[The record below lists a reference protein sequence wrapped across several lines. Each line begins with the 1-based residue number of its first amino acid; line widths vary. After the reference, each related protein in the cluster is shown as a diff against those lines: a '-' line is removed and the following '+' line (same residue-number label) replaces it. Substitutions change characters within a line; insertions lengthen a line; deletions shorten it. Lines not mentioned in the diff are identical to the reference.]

1 MRHERASAHSVE
13 RAEAPDEGRRPRPPR
28 LARGELGHHR
38 ARRRR
43 PLRTDRVLLSSGRRS
58 SGRPALRTRCSLGRW
73 SSAALRGVGRCS
85 GPCSFGSRWRCSAPR
100 SSGLSRCGPVCWWA
114 SRFGGLCLRAG
125 SGLFRVVLLWCSPGF
140 SFRCSSGGS
149 ALSGSRCASSSWSSS
164 RQWVARLGARPRSRL
179 LPRRPPRP
187 QRRLRGASRSAS
199 GSPVSFGFSGV
210 FATAPRCPRAAAAAA
225 RAVSPR
231 SCSCVALPPP
241 RAAPL

>member
-1 MRHERASAHSVE
+1 MRHERAPARSVE
-13 RAEAPDEGRRPRPPR
+13 RPEAPDEGRRARPPHR
-28 LARGELGHHR
+28 ARRQLGHHR
-38 ARRRR
+38 ARLRR
-43 PLRTDRVLLSSGRRS
+43 PLRADRVLFSSGGRS
-58 SGRPALRTRCSLGRW
+58 SGRPAFRPRCSVGFW
-73 SSAALRGVGRCS
+73 ADAALRAFGGCS
-85 GPCSFGSRWRCSAPR
+85 GSRSFVSWWCCSAPR
-100 SSGLSRCGPVCWWA
+100 SPSYFICWW
-114 SRFGGLCLRAG
+114 SSGFGGLCLRSG
-125 SGLFRVVLLWCSPGF
+125 SGLFRVFLLWCSPGF
-140 SFRCSSGGS
+140 PFWCSSGGS

-199 GSPVSFGFSGV
+199 GSSVSFGFSGV